1 MQNRRRNRQIDAYK
15 MGRRRKWLL
24 LQQIQDVP
32 VHCLIA
38 LIFNIYIYIYI
49 YIYIV

>member
-15 MGRRRKWLL
+15 MGRSRRRKWLL

-38 LIFNIYIYIYI
+38 LIFNIYI
-49 YIYIV
+49 V